1 MAQSE
6 LILPKM
12 GESVAEA
19 TITSWLINEGDT
31 VELEDGVLEIATD
44 KVDSEVP
51 STAKGILLKQLYK
64 VGDVV
69 KVGEAVAIISTDGN
83 NTDTSQVTEIVTEHT
98 PREEVMA
105 AISPEDIAAIPEIQK
120 VTNDSITNSD
130 KKDGKS
136 FYSPLVKS
144 IAKKE
149 NISSQELESIS
160 GTGKNNRL
168 TKTDLLDHL
177 QNRKTTSNSNIV
189 APIKKDV
196 QTTPIQQVAKSIS
209 GADEIIEMDRMRK
222 LIADNMI
229 KSKQISAHVTSMLEV
244 DVTNMVQWRNK
255 VKDDFQ
261 KKQGYK
267 ITFTPLFVEAVAK
280 ALRDFPMINISIDG
294 DKIIVKKD
302 INIGIAVALPTGNL
316 IVPVVKNADELNL
329 IGLAKVTND
338 LAVKARNNKLSFED
352 IEGGTFTLTNIGT
365 FGNAIGTPIINQPE
379 VAIMSTGLV
388 QKKPAVI
395 ETPQGD
401 TIGIRHMMFLSM
413 SYDHRVVDG
422 MLGGSFLRR
431 VGDYLENFDI
441 NRQLGNNY

>member
-1 MAQSE
+1 MAQVE

-19 TITSWLINEGDT
+19 TITSWLANEGDQI
-31 VELEDGVLEIATD
+31 ELEDPILEIATD

-51 STAKGILLKQLYK
+51 STAKGTLLKQLHK

-69 KVGEAVAIISTDGN
+69 KVGEALAIISTTERRSIDQEKITKKPLQDAVSAGVEEATVEQILPKKIVEHAIVKQTKDKTPSDG
-83 NTDTSQVTEIVTEHT
+83 DTEKI
-98 PREEVMA
+98 
-105 AISPEDIAAIPEIQK
+105 
-120 VTNDSITNSD
+120 
-130 KKDGKS
+130 

-144 IAKKE
+144 IALKE
-149 NISSQELESIS
+149 NISPDELEKIP

-168 TKTDLLDHL
+168 TKKDLLDYVETKG
-177 QNRKTTSNSNIV
+177 NSFESKSSSTIKSDSTSK
-189 APIKKDV
+189 A
-196 QTTPIQQVAKSIS
+196 AKSIS
-209 GADEIIEMDRMRK
+209 GKDEIIEMDRMRK
-222 LIADNMI
+222 LIAQNMI

-244 DVTNMVQWRNK
+244 DVTSMVLWRNK
-255 VKDDFQ
+255 IKDDFAQ
-261 KKQGYK
+261 KQGYK

-280 ALRDFPMINISIDG
+280 ALRDFPMINISIEG
-294 DKIIVKKD
+294 DKITVKKD
-302 INIGIAVALPTGNL
+302 INVGIAVALPTGNL

-338 LAVKARNNKLSFED
+338 LAVKARNNKLIFED

-422 MLGGSFLRR
+422 MLGGSFLRK

-441 NRQLGNNY
+441 NRQLG

>member
-160 GTGKNNRL
+160 GTGKNNR
-168 TKTDLLDHL
+168 D
-177 QNRKTTSNSNIV
+177 RKS
-189 APIKKDV
+189 
-196 QTTPIQQVAKSIS
+196 
-209 GADEIIEMDRMRK
+209 
-222 LIADNMI
+222 
-229 KSKQISAHVTSMLEV
+229 
-244 DVTNMVQWRNK
+244 
-255 VKDDFQ
+255 
-261 KKQGYK
+261 
-267 ITFTPLFVEAVAK
+267 
-280 ALRDFPMINISIDG
+280 
-294 DKIIVKKD
+294 
-302 INIGIAVALPTGNL
+302 
-316 IVPVVKNADELNL
+316 VV
-329 IGLAKVTND
+329 
-338 LAVKARNNKLSFED
+338 
-352 IEGGTFTLTNIGT
+352 
-365 FGNAIGTPIINQPE
+365 
-379 VAIMSTGLV
+379 
-388 QKKPAVI
+388 
-395 ETPQGD
+395 
-401 TIGIRHMMFLSM
+401 
-413 SYDHRVVDG
+413 
-422 MLGGSFLRR
+422 
-431 VGDYLENFDI
+431 
-441 NRQLGNNY
+441 